1 MIEVVAA
8 VAAAV
13 ISVAAVAVGNFNKR
27 SNEGREAVIRLT
39 ESVNTV
45 AVRLDELHTDLK
57 QDSREIFKRLSGCE
71 QRLIRLETG
80 YGVYKRRSSDISESP
95 ES

>member
-8 VAAAV
+8 VAAATL
-13 ISVAAVAVGNFNKR
+13 SVAAMAVGNFNKR

-45 AVRLDELHTDLK
+45 AIRLDELHTDLK
-57 QDSREIFKRLSGCE
+57 QDSREIFRRLGSCE
-71 QRLIRLETG
+71 QRLARLESSVG
-80 YGVYKRRSSDISESP
+80 GIYGRGSAYFEGQES
-95 ES
+95 